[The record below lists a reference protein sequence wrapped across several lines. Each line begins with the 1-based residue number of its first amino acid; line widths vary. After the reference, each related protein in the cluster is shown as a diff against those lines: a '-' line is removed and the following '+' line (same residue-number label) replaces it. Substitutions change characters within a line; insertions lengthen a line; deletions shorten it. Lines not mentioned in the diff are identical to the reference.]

1 MKQITLK
8 LQSKV
13 VELQNEIRRELENVR
28 SQELSLYNLMRE
40 RDGVDEI
47 NEDEEYRE
55 SIDELASDLN
65 EHRKYLNNRSEEM
78 SVTLIMAKETEL
90 KRQLLQE
97 VKSSQSAPLNQTHA
111 S

>member
-55 SIDELASDLN
+55 SIDELASDLK
-65 EHRKYLNNRSEEM
+65 EHRKYLNNRSE
-78 SVTLIMAKETEL
+78 
-90 KRQLLQE
+90 
-97 VKSSQSAPLNQTHA
+97 
-111 S
+111 